1 MFFEGQCKYNVDLVL
16 GLNCGRGFL
25 ASVLS
30 LLMTMGGRGGG
41 GGGGGGAVM
50 AISSPSTGRV
60 STAPSVVCHSHLVS
74 RGEAR
79 TT

>member
-30 LLMTMGGRGGG
+30 LLMTMGGRGEW
-41 GGGGGGAVM
+41 GGGAVM